1 MMSEVL
7 DLIKEVEYKVAHL
20 RKLYVVYGIII
31 LIYTGI
37 TLGLTLIFLLV

>member
-1 MMSEVL
+1 MSEVL

-20 RKLYVVYGIII
+20 RKLYVVYSIII

-37 TLGLTLIFLLV
+37 LLALTIILLSV